1 MKQVAEK
8 SGAQFQPRIE
18 IVDSLRGFALFGI
31 LFINI
36 TAFYA
41 PGGPPGF
48 AMSGDLFDRIVV
60 YSLIVF
66 VESKFFTLFSFLFGI
81 GFSIQMARSGSQTFT
96 KKFIRRLLV
105 LGLFG
110 IAHIVFLW
118 EGDILFLY
126 SLVGFP
132 LLFFRHATPRNFV
145 RLILAL
151 LIVPSIL
158 VVIVFSAIETARVV
172 PTYSAQISQAETSL
186 LEQFAESRQQAA
198 DDLSGGSYL
207 QLLTERV
214 NEYQVTFLL
223 LLSRAPIVLAMF
235 LLGLRIGQKGYLT
248 DVDAHQQMLKKVRFW
263 ALFTGFAVSIII
275 ILGYINFLPLSA
287 LTFLFFNQTLAGPIL
302 SMGYAA
308 TFVLAAQSSLWQP
321 IVKLLGFVGKM
332 SLTNYLLQ
340 SMICSIIFTGYGL
353 GLAGKIKP
361 FTGILLSAIIF
372 AAQILLSKIWL
383 AFFRFGPAEWLW
395 RSATYLKPQP
405 FLKSTADS
413 FYE

>member
-1 MKQVAEK
+1 MKQIAEK
-8 SGAQFQPRIE
+8 SGVQSQPRIE
-18 IVDSLRGFALFGI
+18 IVDALRGFALFGI

-60 YSLIVF
+60 YFLIVF

-81 GFSIQMARSGSQTFT
+81 GFSIQMARSGNQNFT

-110 IAHIVFLW
+110 IAHIVLLW
-118 EGDILFLY
+118 EGDILLLY
-126 SLVGFP
+126 SLIGFP
-132 LLFFRHATPRNFV
+132 LLLFRRATPRNFV

-158 VVIVFSAIETARVV
+158 VVTVFSAIETARVI
-172 PTYSAQISQAETSL
+172 PAYSAQISQAETSL
-186 LEQFAESRQQAA
+186 LEQFVESRRQAA

-207 QLLTERV
+207 KLLTERIT
-214 NEYQVTFLL
+214 EYQVTFLL

-235 LLGLRIGQKGYLT
+235 LLGMRIGQKGYLT

-263 ALFTGFAVSIII
+263 GLSVGSALSLAVIF
-275 ILGYINFLPLSA
+275 GYIVFQPLSA

-308 TFVLAAQSSLWQP
+308 TFVLAAQSSHWQP
-321 IVKLLGFVGKM
+321 IVKLLSFVGRM

-340 SMICSIIFTGYGL
+340 SLINALLFSGYGL

-361 FTGILLSAIIF
+361 LTGILLSAIIF
-372 AAQILLSKIWL
+372 VAQILLSKIWL
-383 AFFRFGPAEWLW
+383 AFFRFGPAEWFW

-405 FLKSTADS
+405 FFRSTTDS
-413 FYE
+413 AFG

>member
-1 MKQVAEK
+1 MNQVADK
-8 SGAQFQPRIE
+8 SGVQSQPRIE
-18 IVDSLRGFALFGI
+18 IVDALRGFALFGI

-81 GFSIQMARSGSQTFT
+81 GFSIQMARSGNQNFT

-110 IAHIVFLW
+110 VAHIVFLW

-132 LLFFRHATPRNFV
+132 LLLFRRATPRSFV

-158 VVIVFSAIETARVV
+158 VILVFSAIETARVI

-186 LEQFAESRQQAA
+186 LEQFVESRRQAA

-207 QLLTERV
+207 KLLAERV

-223 LLSRAPIVLAMF
+223 LLTRVPIVLAMF
-235 LLGLRIGQKGYLT
+235 LLGLRIGQEEYLT
-248 DVDAHQQMLKKVRFW
+248 DANAHMRLLKKVRFW
-263 ALFTGFAVSIII
+263 GLSVGFAVSLAVIF
-275 ILGYINFLPLSA
+275 GYTIFQHLSA

-308 TFVLAAQSSLWQP
+308 AFVLAARSSVWQP
-321 IVKLLGFVGKM
+321 IVKLLNFVGRM

-340 SMICSIIFTGYGL
+340 SMICAIIFSGYGL

-405 FLKSTADS
+405 FFRSTTDS
-413 FYE
+413 ALG